1 MRVIDIEVGIKL
13 RQVRKHLG
21 LGLKDVEL
29 LSDGEF
35 TIVAVGS
42 YERGSRS
49 IPLNKFIQ
57 LCELYKVPA
66 HVVLRHERM
75 TCQIMCEDTYAY

>member
-1 MRVIDIEVGIKL
+1 MRTIDIEVGIKL
-13 RQVRKHLG
+13 RQIRKHLG

-35 TIVAVGS
+35 TVQAVGS
-42 YERGSRS
+42 YERGNRS
-49 IPLNKFIQ
+49 IPLNKFIE
-57 LCELYKVPA
+57 LCKVYKIPA

-75 TCQIMCEDTYAY
+75 TCQIMCEDNYV